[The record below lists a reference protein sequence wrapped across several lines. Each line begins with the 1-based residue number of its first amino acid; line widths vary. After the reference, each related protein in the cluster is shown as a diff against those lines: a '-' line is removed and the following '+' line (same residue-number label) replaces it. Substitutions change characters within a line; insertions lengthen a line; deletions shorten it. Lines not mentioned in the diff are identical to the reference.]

1 MEVLIAFCVFF
12 VEASRYK
19 GGDAL
24 CSFYEPGVVYETR
37 QECMDDKILIEEYL
51 EEELWRMYP
60 EAVKIDAKG
69 VCGNVKR

>member
-1 MEVLIAFCVFF
+1 MEVMVAFCVIF
-12 VEASRYK
+12 VEQCRYK

-60 EAVKIDAKG
+60 EAVNIDAKG
-69 VCGNVKR
+69 VCGNVD

>member
-1 MEVLIAFCVFF
+1 MEVLVAFCVVFI
-12 VEASRYK
+12 EECRYK
-19 GGDAL
+19 GGKSL
-24 CSFYEPGVVYETR
+24 CNFWNPGVVYKTR

-69 VCGNVKR
+69 VCGNVD

>member
-1 MEVLIAFCVFF
+1 MEVMVAFCVIF
-12 VEASRYK
+12 VEQCRYR

-24 CSFYEPGVVYETR
+24 CSFYQPGVVYETR

-60 EAVKIDAKG
+60 EAIKIDAKG
-69 VCGNVKR
+69 VCGDVD

>member
-1 MEVLIAFCVFF
+1 MEVMVAFCVIF
-12 VEASRYK
+12 VEQCRYR

-24 CSFYEPGVVYETR
+24 GSFYEPGVVYETR

-69 VCGNVKR
+69 VCGDVD

>member
-1 MEVLIAFCVFF
+1 MEVMGAFCVIF
-12 VEASRYK
+12 VEHCRYK

-69 VCGNVKR
+69 VCGDVD

>member
-1 MEVLIAFCVFF
+1 M
-12 VEASRYK
+12 
-19 GGDAL
+19 

-69 VCGNVKR
+69 VCGDVD

>member
-1 MEVLIAFCVFF
+1 MEVMVAFCVIF
-12 VEASRYK
+12 VEQCRYR
-19 GGDAL
+19 GGDGL
-24 CSFYEPGVVYETR
+24 CSFYEPGGVYETR

-69 VCGNVKR
+69 VCGDVD

>member
-1 MEVLIAFCVFF
+1 MEVMVAFCVIF
-12 VEASRYK
+12 VEQCRYR

-51 EEELWRMYP
+51 KEELWRMYP

-69 VCGNVKR
+69 VCGDVD

>member
-1 MEVLIAFCVFF
+1 MEVMVAFCVIF
-12 VEASRYK
+12 VEQCRYK

-51 EEELWRMYP
+51 EEEHWRMYP

-69 VCGNVKR
+69 VCGDVD